1 MILKSYETN
10 KKNIENY
17 RFFLLYGDNE
27 GLKEELSDIINN
39 CFEGSKFKY
48 EESEIIKNKDQFNNS
63 IRNKSLFENKKIVT
77 ISRCSE
83 KISETIYDI
92 IEDNIKDIIII
103 INCGILEKKSKLR
116 NFFEKSKISI
126 IIPTYKDTSQSLI
139 NIATKFFN
147 ERKISLSHE
156 TINLLINRSN
166 GDRGN
171 LKSELDKI
179 SNYIVDKKTISLK
192 EIYTLTNLSENYSAS
207 ELADSS
213 LSKNKK
219 KTIEILNEN
228 NYATEDCFLILR
240 IFLQKIKKIINLLE
254 IKKNERD
261 IDKIISQYKPP
272 IFWKDKPIVKKQ
284 MSLWTDK
291 KLYEL
296 ITKINLLE
304 VNIKMNNS
312 ISIILM
318 QNFIYELLEFET
330 NNSA

>member
-39 CFEGSKFKY
+39 CFEGSKFRY
-48 EESEIIKNKDQFNNS
+48 EESEVIKNKDQFNNS
-63 IRNKSLFENKKIVT
+63 IKNKSLFENKRIFT
-77 ISRCSE
+77 INRCSE

-179 SNYIVDKKTISLK
+179 SNYIVGKKTISIK

-272 IFWKDKPIVKKQ
+272 IFWKDKPIIKKQ

>member
-77 ISRCSE
+77 INRCSE

-179 SNYIVDKKTISLK
+179 SNYIVGKKTISLK

-240 IFLQKIKKIINLLE
+240 IFLQKIKKIISLLE

-272 IFWKDKPIVKKQ
+272 IFWKDKPIIKKQ

>member
-1 MILKSYETN
+1 MILKSFETN

-126 IIPTYKDTSQSLI
+126 IIPTYKDTSKSLI

-179 SNYIVDKKTISLK
+179 SNYIVGKKNISLK

-240 IFLQKIKKIINLLE
+240 IFLQKIKKIISLLE

>member
-10 KKNIENY
+10 KRNIENY

-156 TINLLINRSN
+156 TINLLVNRSN

-272 IFWKDKPIVKKQ
+272 IFWKDKPIIKKQ

-304 VNIKMNNS
+304 ANIKMNNS

>member
-179 SNYIVDKKTISLK
+179 SNYIVGKKTISLK

-272 IFWKDKPIVKKQ
+272 IFWKDKPIIKKQ

>member
-179 SNYIVDKKTISLK
+179 SNYIVGKKNISLK

-240 IFLQKIKKIINLLE
+240 IFLQKIKKIINLME

-272 IFWKDKPIVKKQ
+272 IFWKDKPIIKKQ

>member
-179 SNYIVDKKTISLK
+179 SNYIVGKKTISLK

-228 NYATEDCFLILR
+228 SYATEDCFLILR

>member
-10 KKNIENY
+10 KKNIQNY

-63 IRNKSLFENKKIVT
+63 IRNKSLFESKKIFT
-77 ISRCSE
+77 INRCSE
-83 KISETIYDI
+83 KISETINDI

-156 TINLLINRSN
+156 TINLLVNRSN

-240 IFLQKIKKIINLLE
+240 ILLQKIKKIINLLE

-272 IFWKDKPIVKKQ
+272 IFWKDKPIIKKQ

>member
-179 SNYIVDKKTISLK
+179 SNYIVGKKNISLK

-240 IFLQKIKKIINLLE
+240 IFLQKIKKIINLME

>member
-10 KKNIENY
+10 KKNIGNY

-27 GLKEELSDIINN
+27 GLKQELTDIIND

-48 EESEIIKNKDQFNNS
+48 EENEIIKNKDQFNNS
-63 IRNKSLFENKKIVT
+63 IRNKSLFENKKIFT
-77 ISRCSE
+77 INRCSE

-156 TINLLINRSN
+156 TINLLVNRSN

-272 IFWKDKPIVKKQ
+272 IFWKDKPIIKKQ

-312 ISIILM
+312 ISIILI

>member
-1 MILKSYETN
+1 MWNTW
-10 KKNIENY
+10 
-17 RFFLLYGDNE
+17 
-27 GLKEELSDIINN
+27 
-39 CFEGSKFKY
+39 
-48 EESEIIKNKDQFNNS
+48 
-63 IRNKSLFENKKIVT
+63 
-77 ISRCSE
+77 
-83 KISETIYDI
+83 
-92 IEDNIKDIIII
+92 
-103 INCGILEKKSKLR
+103 KKSKLR

-179 SNYIVDKKTISLK
+179 SNYIVGKKTISLK

-240 IFLQKIKKIINLLE
+240 IFLQKIKKIISYW
-254 IKKNERD
+254 KKNERD

-272 IFWKDKPIVKKQ
+272 IFWKDKPIIKKQ

>member
-77 ISRCSE
+77 IGRCSE

-147 ERKISLSHE
+147 EKKISLSHE

-272 IFWKDKPIVKKQ
+272 IFWKDKPIIKKQ

>member
-83 KISETIYDI
+83 KISETICDI

-272 IFWKDKPIVKKQ
+272 IFWKDKPIIKKQ